1 MKHIYYKDAKGKK
14 VRIEVTDEVAEAYRE
29 SLREEWRGDAKEK
42 YHTLSLDKFAEEGYE
57 IMAVGENA
65 ESRMLTREDEE
76 EKAFLFKRIKELLP
90 LLTPLQ
96 RRTLKKIYFYHMTQA
111 EIARDEGVSEPVISK
126 RVARIYARLQ
136 KELKKN

>member
-14 VRIEVTDEVAEAYRE
+14 VRIEVTDEVAAAYRE

-42 YHTLSLDKFAEEGYE
+42 YHTLSLDTFAEEGYE
-57 IMAVGENA
+57 IMADDENA
-65 ESRMLTREDEE
+65 ESRMLTREARE
-76 EKAFLFKRIKELLP
+76 EKYLLLKRIKELLP

-96 RRTLKKIYFYHMTQA
+96 RRTLKKLYFLHMTQA
-111 EIARDEGVSEPVISK
+111 DIAREEGVSEPVISK